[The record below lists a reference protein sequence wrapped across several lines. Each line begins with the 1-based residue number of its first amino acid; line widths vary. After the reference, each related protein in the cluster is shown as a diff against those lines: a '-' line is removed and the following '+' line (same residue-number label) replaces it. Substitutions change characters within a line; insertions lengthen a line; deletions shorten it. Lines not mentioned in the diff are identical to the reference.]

1 VATRLAA
8 GLTLLATAVGAVA
21 LTFTHLETICRSLA
35 GVQLDLCR
43 VAPVRQAEPPAPP
56 PAPRQP
62 VPAPDQ
68 AAAPAFRGRILVVAP
83 DTPEGPSLAAQA
95 RRVLAEEGFALAPS
109 AEAAELRAEI
119 APPVFGPPRAAPP
132 GGPALVSV
140 DAMIE
145 ARLLGPGAPGAAV
158 QRREVTGLGATE
170 EEARRDALRRAGD
183 QIALRLAAALRL
195 GGDAPS
201 SPSR

>member
-1 VATRLAA
+1 MVTRLAA
-8 GLTLLATAVGAVA
+8 GLTLLATTIGAVA

-35 GVQLDLCR
+35 GMRLDLCR
-43 VAPVRQAEPPAPP
+43 VAPAPRPAPAPPAPP
-56 PAPRQP
+56 QP

-68 AAAPAFRGRILVVAP
+68 AAAPAFQGRILVVAP

-95 RRVLAEEGFALAPS
+95 RRVLAEEGFALAAGPDV
-109 AEAAELRAEI
+109 AELRAEI
-119 APPVFGPPRAAPP
+119 APPIFGAPRAAPA

-145 ARLLGPGAPGAAV
+145 ARLLGPGAPGGAV

-183 QIALRLAAALRL
+183 QIGLRLAAALRP
-195 GGDAPS
+195 GGAAPD
-201 SPSR
+201 SR